1 MATTDSREGAAATA
15 QSTVLRAIYPRA
27 RGRLSLRG
35 GGAGLDWVNGRAPD
49 EVDGDVSTFRLSV
62 PHFDPVQVKLV
73 RDDGAWMVG
82 RNAVIGRG
90 DAVVLRPAFD
100 RSAGELSSLRTVE
113 LPWGGALHI
122 RVRLPPSYR
131 EQDQQRYAVLY
142 CQDGQ
147 SVWSD
152 GTDPFGTWGLDR
164 VLDEL
169 WDVGAMDEMIVVSI
183 DTGEGRLERLAPVPD
198 PVHGGGGGA
207 DHLRGMVDVLK
218 PLIDAEYRT
227 RPERATTVLLGS
239 SMGGLFSLW
248 AAWTRPDVFGGAIC
262 LSPSFW
268 WGERFM
274 LNLVSGGT
282 CPAPRPNLY
291 LDSGAAASDGEHDAS
306 TRDGVHNTRATYRAL
321 REHCYEL
328 GDDLYLLSWTGHH
341 HDARSWS
348 ARVSTPLQ
356 LFFPRST

>member
-1 MATTDSREGAAATA
+1 MSTVESQESGDPAE
-15 QSTVLRAIYPRA
+15 QPTVLRAIYPRS

-35 GGAGLDWVNGRAPD
+35 GSAGLDWDADRGPD

-73 RDDGAWMVG
+73 REDGAWMLG

-100 RSAGELSSLRTVE
+100 RSTGELSSLRTIE
-113 LPWGGALHI
+113 LPWGGALHV

-131 EQDQQRYAVLY
+131 EQDQQRYPVLY
-142 CQDGQ
+142 SQDGQ
-147 SVWSD
+147 SIWSD
-152 GTDPFGTWGLDR
+152 GTDPYGTWGLDR

-169 WDVGAMDEMIVVSI
+169 WDVGAMDEIIVVSI
-183 DTGEGRLERLAPVPD
+183 DTGEGRIERLTPVPD
-198 PVHGGGGGA
+198 PVHGGGQGA
-207 DHLRGMVDVLK
+207 DHLRGMVEVLK

-227 RPERATTVLLGS
+227 RPERASTALLGS
-239 SMGGLFSLW
+239 SLGGLFSLW

-274 LNLVSGGT
+274 LDLVSGGT
-282 CPAPRPNLY
+282 CPSPRPNLY
-291 LDSGAAASDGEHDAS
+291 LDSGAAASGVEYDAS
-306 TRDGVHNTRATYRAL
+306 TRDGVHDTRATYQAL

-328 GDDLYLLSWTGHH
+328 GDDLFLLSWTGHH